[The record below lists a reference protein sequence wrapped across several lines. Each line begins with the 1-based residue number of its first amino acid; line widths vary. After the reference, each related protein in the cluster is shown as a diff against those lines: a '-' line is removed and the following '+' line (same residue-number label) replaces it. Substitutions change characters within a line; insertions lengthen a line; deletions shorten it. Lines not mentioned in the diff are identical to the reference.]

1 MNKLQKI
8 EKMLKK
14 ASREEI
20 KQLIEDKVKYNFKAA
35 VKRVERRR
43 LENEQ

>member
-1 MNKLQKI
+1 MNKIQKI

-14 ASREEI
+14 ASSEEI
-20 KQLIEDKVKYNFKAA
+20 KQLIEDKVKYNFISA